1 MVTKYIDID
10 GKWGLLVNYD
20 YDESDFADIE
30 AALRSFGMSWRNI
43 SRSIDILSTFNSGMA
58 ISSDALRMT
67 SIYVSK
73 ATSNAQWW
81 STLVHELKHCSDA
94 IISYYG
100 EELDGEPSAYTIG
113 YLMLRV
119 VQEIAEPC
127 R

>member
-1 MVTKYIDID
+1 MVTKYVDID
-10 GKWGLLVNYD
+10 GKWGVLINYNYD
-20 YDESDFADIE
+20 ETDYIDIE
-30 AALRSFGMSWRNI
+30 AVLRSFGMSYRNI
-43 SRSIDILSTFNSGMA
+43 DMSLKILSTFNSGMA
-58 ISSDALRMT
+58 ISSDDLRMT
-67 SIYVSK
+67 SIYISK

-81 STLVHELKHCSDA
+81 STCVHELKHCSDA

-127 R
+127 M